1 MPQKTFQCN
10 RCMEKHDRPV
20 NSKCQRQEIMDSN
33 SDTDSDRESGV
44 PSNGLDQDLGTQILQ
59 ELKQLNGRIQKV
71 ESKVEQQEAAHS
83 QTLSAGSTP
92 PAAEAV
98 LPTVSALRRST
109 DIQREVDFRLQELRT
124 LNEQGKF
131 KSQRGGSDT
140 IYCKN
145 EVPWPHN
152 YVLTGSTK
160 SRASYDSLSMSQ
172 WVAGF
177 CQIIKEQND
186 PTTKNQMLDYMS
198 DLMEDSH
205 DCGWQA
211 AKGCHAVLLV
221 KMEEGKIA
229 WNDTNKIDRVRRAHA
244 QKVQSGYTSTANV
257 KKSVKTKNPI
267 PCRFYQKGTCGQT
280 QDHEN
285 GGQSY
290 LHVCALC
297 FKSGKSYPHP
307 SKDCKKAKKE

>member
-1 MPQKTFQCN
+1 
-10 RCMEKHDRPV
+10 MERHERPV
-20 NSKCQRQEIMDSN
+20 NSKCQRQETMDSN
-33 SDTDSDRESGV
+33 SDTDSEHESGIQT
-44 PSNGLDQDLGTQILQ
+44 SGLDHDLGTQILK
-59 ELKQLNGRIQKV
+59 ELKHLSGRIQKV
-71 ESKVEQQEAAHS
+71 ESKVEQQQATQS
-83 QTLSAGSTP
+83 QTPQVVPTP
-92 PAAEAV
+92 PAADAV
-98 LPTVSALRRST
+98 LPTVSALKQST

-152 YVLTGSTK
+152 YVLTGNAK

-177 CQIIKEQND
+177 CQIIKDQND

-205 DCGWQA
+205 DFGWQA

-221 KMEEGKIA
+221 KMEEGTIA

-244 QKVQSGYTSTANV
+244 QKVQSGQTSNANG
-257 KKSVKTKNPI
+257 KKLSKNRNPI
-267 PCRFYQKGTCGQT
+267 PCRFYQKGSCGQT

-285 GGQSY
+285 GGQTY

-297 FKSGKSYPHP
+297 FKNGKSYSHP
-307 SKDCKKAKKE
+307 SKDCKKAKNEYT

>member
-1 MPQKTFQCN
+1 
-10 RCMEKHDRPV
+10 MERHERPV
-20 NSKCQRQEIMDSN
+20 NSKCQRQEIRDSN
-33 SDTDSDRESGV
+33 SDTDSDQESGV
-44 PSNGLDQDLGTQILQ
+44 LSSGLDQDLGTQILQ
-59 ELKQLNGRIQKV
+59 ELKQLSGRIQKV
-71 ESKVEQQEAAHS
+71 ESKVEQQEATHS
-83 QTLSAGSTP
+83 QTPQAVSTP
-92 PAAEAV
+92 
-98 LPTVSALRRST
+98 
-109 DIQREVDFRLQELRT
+109 LQELRT

-177 CQIIKEQND
+177 GQIIKEQND

-205 DCGWQA
+205 DFGWQA

-229 WNDTNKIDRVRRAHA
+229 WKDTNKIDRVRRAHA
-244 QKVQSGYTSTANV
+244 QKVQSGHTSNANV
-257 KKSVKTKNPI
+257 KKSVKNKNPI

-285 GGQSY
+285 GSQSY

-297 FKSGKSYPHP
+297 FKNGKSYSHP
-307 SKDCKKAKKE
+307 SKDCKKAKNE